1 MTVYRTMSP
10 REEAD
15 WLRAVEDGSLFP
27 YREDSE
33 ASEQIWLWRQAGHL
47 LKEIGFVTGL
57 TEASVWARVRAF
69 EDRRKP
75 AEAAV

>member
-1 MTVYRTMSP
+1 MSVYRTMSP

-15 WLRAVEDGSLFP
+15 WLRAVEDGSLWP
-27 YREDSE
+27 HHQESE
-33 ASEQIWLWRQAGHL
+33 ASEQMWLWRQSGHL

-75 AEAAV
+75 AEATA